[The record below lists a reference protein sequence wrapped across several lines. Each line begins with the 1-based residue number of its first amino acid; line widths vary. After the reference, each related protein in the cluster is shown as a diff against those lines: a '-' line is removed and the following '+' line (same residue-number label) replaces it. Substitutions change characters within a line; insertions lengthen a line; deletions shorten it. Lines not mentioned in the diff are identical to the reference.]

1 VSANTRVALGL
12 RSHSGWAALVA
23 VAGPPAPPDPHVV
36 LRRRI
41 ELADAAIEGSKQ
53 PYHEAEGKK
62 PKEAE
67 RIVGRCTDSSRRLAR
82 EALWAAL
89 DELRRRQHDV
99 IGCGLLLASGRP
111 LPSNLHAIL
120 ASHAFIHAAEG
131 EMFRDV
137 LIRASEHFSL
147 PVTGVR
153 ERDVLAHA
161 AAATGRPASELQR
174 RVAEMGRAL
183 GPPWRQDEK
192 LATLVAW
199 VALAAKG

>member
-1 VSANTRVALGL
+1 LGL

-23 VAGPPAPPDPHVV
+23 VAGPPASPTVV
-36 LRRRI
+36 DRRRI

-62 PKEAE
+62 PKDAE

-82 EALWAAL
+82 EALWAVL
-89 DELRRRQHDV
+89 DELRRRHEV
-99 IGCGLLLASGRP
+99 MGCALLLASGRP
-111 LPSNLHAIL
+111 LPGNLHAIL

-137 LIRASEHFSL
+137 LVRASEHFSL

-153 ERDVLAHA
+153 ERDVLARA
-161 AAATGRPASELQR
+161 AEATGVAAPELQR

-192 LATLVAW
+192 LATLAAW
-199 VALAAKG
+199 TVLAQA